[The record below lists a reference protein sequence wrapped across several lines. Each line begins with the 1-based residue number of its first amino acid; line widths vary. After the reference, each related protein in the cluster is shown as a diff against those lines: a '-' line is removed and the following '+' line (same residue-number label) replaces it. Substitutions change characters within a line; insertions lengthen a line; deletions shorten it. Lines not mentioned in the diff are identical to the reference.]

1 MADEKLQNL
10 SACQSSVLCF
20 LSSVF
25 CHLFSVFCNLT
36 SENEGNPMSVNF
48 IYMTASSKAEA
59 QKIGKALV
67 DSRLAA
73 CVNILDNMQS
83 IYRWEEKIQEDS
95 EVVLIAKTTETLVP
109 RLIDKVKSLH
119 SYDCPCIVSLPV
131 LGGYPPFLDWIKT
144 EVEK

>member
-1 MADEKLQNL
+1 MA
-10 SACQSSVLCF
+10 
-20 LSSVF
+20 
-25 CHLFSVFCNLT
+25 
-36 SENEGNPMSVNF
+36 VNF
-48 IYMTASSKAEA
+48 IYMTAASKTEA

-67 DSRLAA
+67 ESGLAA

-83 IYRWEEKIQEDS
+83 IYRWKEKVQEDS
-95 EVVLIAKTTETLVP
+95 EVVIIAKTTERRVD

-131 LGGYPPFLDWIKT
+131 LDGYRPFLDWVQA

>member
-1 MADEKLQNL
+1 
-10 SACQSSVLCF
+10 
-20 LSSVF
+20 
-25 CHLFSVFCNLT
+25 
-36 SENEGNPMSVNF
+36 MSVNF

-131 LGGYPPFLDWIKT
+131 LDGYPPFLEWIKS